1 MSSISD
7 ATAGGQS
14 YWAKHT
20 SNEVQ
25 LFDDYAAYFDQSPLP
40 TKAKL
45 RAFSK
50 YLRRQDIARF
60 LARNELYKMQLD
72 VPGVVIEC
80 GTYTGQG
87 LMTYSQLS
95 SIYEPYNHTRR
106 VIGFDSFQGFP
117 EVGVKDRNRNVNWG
131 AGDLSSCQN
140 IQEEIGIATALHDR
154 NRALGHL
161 TKTVLVPGDATQ
173 SIPKFMQEHP
183 HLVISML
190 YMDFDLHAPTKVA
203 LEHFVPRMPKGA
215 VLAFDELNAEAF
227 PGETVALAETLGIR
241 NVALK
246 KTPFDPYIAYA
257 IL

>member
-1 MSSISD
+1 MSAITD
-7 ATAGGQS
+7 ATATGQS

-25 LFDDYAAYFDQSPLP
+25 LFDDYGRYFEQSPLP

-45 RAFSK
+45 RSFSK

-60 LARNELYKMQLD
+60 LARNALYQLQLE

-117 EVGVKDRNRNVNWG
+117 EVSDKDKNREIRWG
-131 AGDLSSCQN
+131 PGDLSSCEN
-140 IQEEIGIATALHDR
+140 IQEEIGIAIALHDR

-161 TKTVLVPGDATQ
+161 NKTVLVPGDAKE
-173 SIPKFMQEHP
+173 SIPRFLKENPQL
-183 HLVISML
+183 LVSML
-190 YMDFDLHAPTKVA
+190 YMDFDLYEPTKVA
-203 LEHFVPRMPKGA
+203 LETLVPRMPKGA

-227 PGETVALAETLGIR
+227 PGETLALLETLGIR